1 LVRSVRFYRLKEN
14 VVFIL
19 KHFSVG
25 ETFEEH
31 KKPNHWKIL
40 ICHEKSVKD
49 LHGGKKQLPA
59 YKKCFYYKI
68 FLLLLLL
75 YNILSA

>member
-1 LVRSVRFYRLKEN
+1 MPVVSLFFYAVDQNYVGIALTKKIGARQYNKKISTTSSVFYSFKVRSVRFYRLREN

-31 KKPNHWKIL
+31 KKPNH
-40 ICHEKSVKD
+40 
-49 LHGGKKQLPA
+49 
-59 YKKCFYYKI
+59 
-68 FLLLLLL
+68 
-75 YNILSA
+75 